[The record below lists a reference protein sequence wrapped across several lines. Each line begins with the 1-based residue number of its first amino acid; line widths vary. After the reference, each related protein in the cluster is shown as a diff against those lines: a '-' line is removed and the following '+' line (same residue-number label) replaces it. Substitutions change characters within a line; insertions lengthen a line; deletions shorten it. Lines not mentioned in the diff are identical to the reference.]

1 MEQYPAIEPYET
13 GMLDVGDG
21 HRVYWESC
29 GNPEGT
35 PALIVHG
42 GPGSGNSPG
51 SRRNW
56 DPQRYRIIHL
66 DQRHCGRSTPAASD
80 PATPLTANTTRHLIA
95 DIEQLRE
102 HLGIERWVVYGSSW
116 GTTVALVYAEAH
128 PQRVR
133 ALILVY
139 LLLARRGDLRWL
151 YHEVGRYFPE
161 QWQQFRSK
169 VGIGH
174 QDDLLA
180 GYNQLLNESG
190 DANVQREAARAWC
203 DWEDTVRSLEPGWTP
218 SARYQDPDFRMQ
230 FARLVTHYFSHD
242 AWLTEDQILDDV
254 HRLAGIPGVII
265 HGRVDT
271 GNPVDMPWALA
282 QGWPEADLRI
292 MPGVGHTGHPPTL
305 ENILA
310 ATERFADAK

>member
-1 MEQYPAIEPYET
+1 
-13 GMLDVGDG
+13 
-21 HRVYWESC
+21 
-29 GNPEGT
+29 
-35 PALIVHG
+35 
-42 GPGSGNSPG
+42 
-51 SRRNW
+51 
-56 DPQRYRIIHL
+56 
-66 DQRHCGRSTPAASD
+66 
-80 PATPLTANTTRHLIA
+80 
-95 DIEQLRE
+95 
-102 HLGIERWVVYGSSW
+102 
-116 GTTVALVYAEAH
+116 
-128 PQRVR
+128 VR

-169 VGIGH
+169 VAGTGY

-242 AWLTEDQILDDV
+242 AWLTDNQILDDV
-254 HRLAGIPGVII
+254 QRLAGIPGVII

-292 MPGVGHTGHPPTL
+292 MPGVGHTGSPPTL